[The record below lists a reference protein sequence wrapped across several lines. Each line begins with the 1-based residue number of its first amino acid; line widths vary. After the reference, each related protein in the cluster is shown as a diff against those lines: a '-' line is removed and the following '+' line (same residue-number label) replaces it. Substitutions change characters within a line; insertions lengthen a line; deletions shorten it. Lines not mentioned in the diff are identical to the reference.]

1 MTNGA
6 EGGVDE
12 LSQEEAFEEKLRD
25 AMVILPI
32 NNSFFLIFTK
42 IFVKLISRKK
52 RINNDFFYLLLF
64 QDLASQKS
72 AQGRT
77 MALESMC
84 TAFNKKFI
92 PEFVEDRR
100 MTITGIYFKIFKRKI
115 REID

>member
-1 MTNGA
+1 MKIIYFDFFFREINFTNFHPPKNSHRVSGIIILCIIFPVTNGA

-25 AMVILPI
+25 AM
-32 NNSFFLIFTK
+32 
-42 IFVKLISRKK
+42 
-52 RINNDFFYLLLF
+52 
-64 QDLASQKS
+64 DLASQKS

-100 MTITGIYFKIFKRKI
+100 MTITGNLKKKHLKV
-115 REID
+115 

>member
-1 MTNGA
+1 MACWWGLSFHKDLYCVLFFPVTNGA

-25 AMVILPI
+25 AM
-32 NNSFFLIFTK
+32 
-42 IFVKLISRKK
+42 
-52 RINNDFFYLLLF
+52 
-64 QDLASQKS
+64 DLASQKS

-100 MTITGIYFKIFKRKI
+100 MTITGNLKKKHLKV
-115 REID
+115 